1 MFCAA
6 WTLASAMSLQRVQR
20 NCDRLMRLAASTAP
34 QALHRCEV

>member
-6 WTLASAMSLQRVQR
+6 STTSPQPVQR
-20 NCDRLMRLAASTAP
+20 NCDRLMRLAASTDP